1 MSFLVCT
8 TSRKFIFHAYSA
20 QIAYGGCRPLCLS
33 CLLRISRNKERLTYT
48 MKVQNKQVTNT
59 KHKHTDGIDKGKQN
73 EERGMTK

>member
-1 MSFLVCT
+1 
-8 TSRKFIFHAYSA
+8 
-20 QIAYGGCRPLCLS
+20 
-33 CLLRISRNKERLTYT
+33 